1 MSQREN
7 KTEVG
12 NSPADTVRL
21 YYRLVDEGDIDGL
34 VQLFD
39 TTAEY
44 LRPGYE
50 KLTGHKEL
58 ERFYREER
66 VIESGRHSVL
76 KLIHDGQDVAV
87 HGVFEGE
94 LRDGTHA
101 SLRFADFFELTP
113 AGTFSRRETFFFA
126 PMV

>member
-7 KTEVG
+7 TSEAG
-12 NSPADTVRL
+12 HSPADAVRR

-50 KLTGHKEL
+50 KLTGHEEL
-58 ERFYREER
+58 TRFYREER
-66 VIESGRHSVL
+66 VIESGRHSVS
-76 KLIHDGQDVAV
+76 KLVHDGQDVAV
-87 HGVFEGE
+87 HGVFEGK
-94 LRDGTHA
+94 LRDGTHT
-101 SLRFADFFELTP
+101 SLRFADFFQLTP
-113 AGTFSRRETFFFA
+113 SGTFSRRETFFFA